1 MQAVLCYS
9 EVKPSYRK
17 FHCRLQGVFLRL
29 MPTTTLQVVLASS
42 QTNIW
47 SNSDGLGQTTH
58 SVTSVWI
65 LTTYFRFHL
74 KWLATL
80 TRNTTDCKNKDSIF
94 YLRTYVAI
102 NQLTAVRLSWC
113 SIPVIHVHIKP
124 FSLKF
129 YENNFRQTLG
139 PFVLVDINEYTV

>member
-9 EVKPSYRK
+9 EVKPSYRT
-17 FHCRLQGVFLRL
+17 FHCRLQGVFLRV

-47 SNSDGLGQTTH
+47 SHSDGLGQTTP

-65 LTTYFRFHL
+65 LTRYFRFHL
-74 KWLATL
+74 KWLATI
-80 TRNTTDCKNKDSIF
+80 TRNSTDCKKDSTF
-94 YLRTYVAI
+94 YLTTYVATT
-102 NQLTAVRLSWC
+102 QLTAAS
-113 SIPVIHVHIKP
+113 SIPVIHIHIKP